1 MTTIPEIV
9 ATNIKKRRQELG
21 WTQAQLAEYL
31 ELHPTFVGS
40 IERGVKFPSTVTLE
54 KICEVMRVRPYAL
67 FLEEGVDDVPDN
79 SEATIAKFSIML
91 MKDLPSL
98 IKERVRKNQED
109 FFKNR

>member
-1 MTTIPEIV
+1 MTTIPEIL
-9 ATNIKKRRQELG
+9 ATNIKKRRLELG

-54 KICEVMRVRPYAL
+54 KICEVMQLRPYAL
-67 FLEEGVDDVPDN
+67 FLEEGVDDVPAN
-79 SEATIAKFSIML
+79 AEANIAKFSIML
-91 MKDLPSL
+91 MKDLPAL

-109 FFKNR
+109 FFKKR